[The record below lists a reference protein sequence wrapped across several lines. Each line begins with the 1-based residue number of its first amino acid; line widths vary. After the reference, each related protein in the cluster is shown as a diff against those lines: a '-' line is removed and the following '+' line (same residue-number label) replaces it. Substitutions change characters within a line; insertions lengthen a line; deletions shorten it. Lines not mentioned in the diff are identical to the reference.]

1 MPAMRVPSAR
11 WCQRLCFPV
20 IMLVL
25 LSMVAHPAEASVAPN
40 PVRRVINMLQM
51 MQKKVEEEGANK
63 QKLFDKFM
71 CYCRKNLNKMNY
83 DISGGKN
90 YVPVLEGLIQEEVAE
105 KGALHSDIADAKT
118 EFDEADTTLTEATSL
133 RTKENKEFT
142 TTDAQMKVDLEG
154 LGKAAHILTHD
165 ASLLQTETTVIATI
179 RRLSAASVDMSSSDR
194 DIMTGF
200 LSETESAQD
209 SDGVSATSPSEILG
223 ILKAMIDNMKKDRE
237 QINSDEKNANTQ
249 FDSLKTAKVTQMT
262 TLRSE
267 MATKIERE
275 GAVGL
280 QIVEDEG
287 KLGDI
292 RKTLIASTKLYD
304 TLDKQCKDRQ
314 TEFDAQTQ
322 TASEEMMAISDTIQ
336 LLNDDMAKQLM
347 KKTMVAPAFLQI
359 QVSPKQLRKD
369 ALKTFQKALPAGK
382 RDPRM
387 GFVALALRSG
397 KATFTKVLGMIN
409 DMITLLNKEQQADKE
424 KKEFCVSEI
433 DKTEDEKKEL
443 DQTISDLK
451 TSVINSK
458 QKSKGFSAD
467 ILSRSSSIKA
477 LDQQVAD
484 AGKQRKEENEDFQE
498 NLAANNAAVDIL
510 TIAKT
515 RLGKFYS
522 KAAKEGDKLLQLA
535 AKPTRQ
541 VVGKALLIKSL
552 RPTKTSG
559 SVAPLSQ
566 KGQASI
572 SDLFDTDDGNDAV
585 SFVQLQSHSTAF
597 AEATAKGNK
606 IVELITSIVADIDK
620 EVKEM
625 TKEEK
630 DAQFEYE
637 QSLKEC
643 AEKRAGDAKAVS
655 QLEGYKAEVE
665 AELHKMTGSVKAKT
679 KESEDKAL
687 YVADLRKE
695 CDWLVDNYKTRTSA
709 RAGEID
715 ALRKAKAV
723 LSGADADA
731 DFLQLSIKT
740 WKGLRPVEKHI

>member
-1 MPAMRVPSAR
+1 
-11 WCQRLCFPV
+11 
-20 IMLVL
+20 MLVL
-25 LSMVAHPAEASVAPN
+25 LSMVARPAEASVAPN

-63 QKLFDKFM
+63 QRLFDKFM
-71 CYCRKNLNKMNY
+71 CYCRKNLNTMNY
-83 DISGGKN
+83 EISGGKN

-105 KGALHSDIADAKT
+105 KGALHNDIADAKT

-209 SDGVSATSPSEILG
+209 SDGVSATSPSEVLG

-237 QINSDEKNANTQ
+237 QINSDEKNANDG
-249 FDSLKTAKVTQMT
+249 FDSLKTAKVSQMT
-262 TLRSE
+262 TLKSE

-275 GAVGL
+275 GDVGL
-280 QIVEDEG
+280 QIAEDEG

-292 RKTLIASTKLYD
+292 RKTLLSNTKLRD
-304 TLDKQCKDRQ
+304 TLDRQCKDRQ
-314 TEFDAQTQ
+314 TQFDAQKQ

-409 DMITLLNKEQQADKE
+409 DMIILLNKEQQADQE
-424 KKEFCVSEI
+424 KKEYCVSEI

-467 ILSRSSSIKA
+467 ILSRSSSIQA
-477 LDQQVAD
+477 LDKQVAE

-498 NLAANNAAVDIL
+498 NLAANNAAIDIL

-515 RLGKFYS
+515 RLGRFYS

-541 VVGKALLIKSL
+541 VVGKALRIKAL
-552 RPTKTSG
+552 RPAKTSG

-572 SDLFDTDDGNDAV
+572 SDLFDTDGDDAV
-585 SFVQLQSHSTAF
+585 SFVQLRSHSTAF

-606 IVELITSIVADIDK
+606 IVELITGIVADIDT

-630 DAQFEYE
+630 DSQFEYE

-665 AELHKMTGSVKAKT
+665 EELHKMTGSVKAKT
-679 KESEDKAL
+679 KESEGKAL

-695 CDWLVDNYKTRTSA
+695 CDWLVKNYKTRTSA

-715 ALRKAKAV
+715 ALQKAKAV

-740 WKGLRPVEKHI
+740 WKGLRPIEKHI